1 MLMQVHHV
9 AGDMTAQETHVA
21 LMWHVGVPSEADQGA
36 SIIFGVLRVRL
47 TCAVLA
53 ASIAYCVLGVSAS
66 AHERA
71 SLAQLTVTT
80 GMYVCVPVGLG
91 VGFVGGLICG
101 GEWRK

>member
-1 MLMQVHHV
+1 MQAHHV

-36 SIIFGVLRVRL
+36 SIICGVLGVRL

-53 ASIAYCVLGVSAS
+53 ASIAYCVLGVRAS
-66 AHERA
+66 AHQRA
-71 SLAQLTVTT
+71 SLAQITVTT
-80 GMYVCVPVGLG
+80 GVYVCVPVGLG